1 MRACRRNRGTAQAAD
16 RYAAG
21 GDHAAVRGRWGRA
34 TICAY
39 WRYSRLGRN
48 SALQEEMCSPG
59 RMVAVCAGELRRRRD
74 RAHHCAPR
82 RRTSSSCT
90 ATGRSRACASSSRTG
105 PGSPPPPRCWSGASR
120 TSRSESS
127 CRSGCS
133 RSWPGRSRSSTSRSA
148 ATGCSRTSR
157 RWLTAICST
166 SWRPGAGAR
175 AGGGVADPET
185 IRRTDVAR
193 SCRKFRL
200 RCAHS
205 VPALR

>member
-1 MRACRRNRGTAQAAD
+1 MSACRRNRGTAQAAD

-39 WRYSRLGRN
+39 RRYSRLGRN

-105 PGSPPPPRCWSGASR
+105 PGSPPPTLLVWGEQDVSLGHRKDADDG
-120 TSRSESS
+120 
-127 CRSGCS
+127 GYDM
-133 RSWPGRSRSSTSRSA
+133 
-148 ATGCSRTSR
+148 TGSDNSVAFSQ
-157 RWLTAICST
+157 LVLFVLDDDGL
-166 SWRPGAGAR
+166 WR
-175 AGGGVADPET
+175 
-185 IRRTDVAR
+185 I
-193 SCRKFRL
+193 KFL
-200 RCAHS
+200 
-205 VPALR
+205 